1 MKILKLEDFLYEKK
15 SISPLTIKDFKEM
28 EKNNKEETVYQESDT
43 ETSLEDIFVDDPHVC
58 STPPDIVQKLRKY
71 NIDLDYNKMSNAC
84 DDTYKR
90 IMSWK
95 MLIDADFLKK
105 NRERSDR
112 NMTTEKIFSC
122 IIALLRYY
130 RAVSPKRPMDVYVKC
145 LEYYI
150 NRIKRDF
157 NLTQE
162 EILKLYKNKSL

>member
-1 MKILKLEDFLYEKK
+1 MKILKFEDFLYEKK

-28 EKNNKEETVYQESDT
+28 EKNNKEETETVYQESDA
-43 ETSLEDIFVDDPHVC
+43 EMSLEDIFVDDSLVC
-58 STPPDIVQKLRKY
+58 SAPPDIVQKLRKY

-84 DDTYKR
+84 ADTYQR

-95 MLIDADFLKK
+95 MLHDADFLKK
-105 NRERSDR
+105 NRERSDK

-122 IIALLRYY
+122 IIALLKYY
-130 RAVSPKRPMDVYVKC
+130 RAMSPKRPMDVYVKC

-162 EILKLYKNKSL
+162 EILKLYKK